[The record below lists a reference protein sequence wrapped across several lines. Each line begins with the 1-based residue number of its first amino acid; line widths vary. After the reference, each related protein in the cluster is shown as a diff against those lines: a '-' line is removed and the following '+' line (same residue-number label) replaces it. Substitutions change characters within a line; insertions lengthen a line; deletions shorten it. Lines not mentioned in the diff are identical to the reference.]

1 VEDTVL
7 DLIAILGPTGR
18 LRGIVLA
25 SIVFLAGYGSA
36 QAQSYDALAA
46 KFGASYYVVRAS
58 DVLLER
64 CSPVPVG
71 DAVATTN
78 GKKVTWDGVGPIKQ
92 LRETCQNFADG
103 KKREIREA
111 YPTKVSAFE
120 RDLAKEIPGI
130 DADVRAGIQ
139 KATKD
144 MREDERII
152 CVILRGGL
160 VHAAEKNCKP

>member
-1 VEDTVL
+1 
-7 DLIAILGPTGR
+7 LIG
-18 LRGIVLA
+18 
-25 SIVFLAGYGSA
+25 FLTGYGSA

-58 DVLLER
+58 DYLLER

-71 DAVATTN
+71 DALATTN
-78 GKKVTWDGVGPIKQ
+78 GKKVTWDGVGPIRQ
-92 LRETCQNFADG
+92 WRETCQSFADG
-103 KKREIREA
+103 AKREIREA
-111 YPTKVSAFE
+111 YPARVSELE

-130 DADVRAGIQ
+130 DADVRAGVR

-144 MREDERII
+144 MKEDERII

-160 VHAAEKNCKP
+160 IYAAEKNCKP